1 MGKKKGKG
9 ILLKKAVKVAKAQPL
24 HFLQAASVS
33 VRETL
38 SVFSFVNMYL
48 ATKVAKSGKLPAG
61 DPWWWAV
68 GGAFSTGMLAMW
80 VVILMFVDPTR
91 YPTIAKILLWFNV
104 AALAVLLAVGEI
116 DPTSFIEFFLNLK
129 RRLLCCWWGRL
140 QQIRWT
146 A

>member
-9 ILLKKAVKVAKAQPL
+9 VLIKKAVKVAKAQPL
-24 HFLQAASVS
+24 HFLQAAGVT
-33 VRETL
+33 VREAL
-38 SVFSFVNMYL
+38 SMVSFGNMYL
-48 ATKVAKSGKLPAG
+48 ATKVARSGKLVAG

-68 GGAFSTGMLAMW
+68 GGAFSAGMLAMW

-116 DPTSFIEFFLNLK
+116 DPTSFFLNL
-129 RRLLCCWWGRL
+129 
-140 QQIRWT
+140 
-146 A
+146 